1 MAGRAAEARLRA
13 RRGVSAAN
21 GRGLA
26 AEHRASGHRSRVP
39 IAYIQAILLT
49 DSAGSFD
56 IAAAA
61 GWYSAVAGLLAG
73 FALLAILLPL
83 DHEADDSEAVYGA
96 NAVVIYVCS
105 FFALL
110 ILSVSYAVLSGRTG
124 SGTVAGVAAHEQML
138 LGAAFGLATLLL
150 LFGLHAI
157 LRTYGANRDVF
168 APADDLVMTV
178 TSVLAPV
185 LVLALQFSNT
195 LDLQRYRAGESTD
208 GTPTGVWLNLLLV
221 AIGVITILVVA
232 ASRSRLPAIS
242 TAPRVVSKAVLGY
255 TLAATIWAS
264 IAVPLLPVEVIT
276 GAWMEHGLMGLT
288 VLGAVAVSIASWIG
302 R

>member
-1 MAGRAAEARLRA
+1 MNDP
-13 RRGVSAAN
+13 VS
-21 GRGLA
+21 
-26 AEHRASGHRSRVP
+26 
-39 IAYIQAILLT
+39 
-49 DSAGSFD
+49 SFD

-83 DHEADDSEAVYGA
+83 DHEADDGDAVYGA

-105 FFALL
+105 FFSLL
-110 ILSVSYAVLSGRTG
+110 TLSISYAILAGRTG
-124 SGTVAGVAAHEQML
+124 SGVGAGVAAHEQML
-138 LGAAFGLATLLL
+138 HGAAFGLATLLL

-157 LRTYGANRDVF
+157 LRTYGGNRETL
-168 APADDLVMTV
+168 APASALIMTV

-195 LDLQRYRAGESTD
+195 LDLQNYRAGGAMD
-208 GTPTGVWLNLLLV
+208 GIPPGVWLNLSLV
-221 AIGVITILVVA
+221 VVGVVVILVVA

-242 TAPRVVSKAVLGY
+242 TAPRFISKAVLGY
-255 TLAATIWAS
+255 TLAATMWTS
-264 IAVPLLPVEVIT
+264 IAVPLLPAEVIT
-276 GAWMEHGLMGLT
+276 GAALEHGLMGLT
-288 VLGAVAVSIASWIG
+288 VLGAVSVSAASWIG